1 MAVDDMSFFDKVKN
15 KLVNIQN
22 LLSNKHWQALIAVM
36 MCIFVI
42 LAYYMYKTY
51 YLPIKN
57 KTYVENKEY
66 LKGEYHEGLELMY
79 FYTDWCPHCK
89 KARPIWDTFKQ
100 DPIFEGGKYKGTSV
114 IFVEINCDENP
125 KIADEYKITGY
136 PTIKLIKGNKVIEY
150 DAQPDITTLKQ
161 FVKTSV

>member
-36 MCIFVI
+36 MGIFVI

-89 KARPIWDTFKQ
+89 ETKEKWNTISKDSNFN
-100 DPIFEGGKYKGTSV
+100 KY
-114 IFVEINCDENP
+114 INFVKINCEMKKNK
-125 KIADEYKITGY
+125 KIEKEFNIKEY
-136 PTIKLIKGNKVIEY
+136 PTIILVLNNKKY
-150 DAQPDITTLKQ
+150 YFDANLEEESLKK
-161 FVKTSV
+161 FLLFAYKNK